1 MGGMKRFVISL
12 VVALALVALPAS
24 AVGAPKERAREPFFP
39 RAGNVGYD
47 ATNYAVRISFL
58 PNRGRI
64 EAMAQVEALA
74 EQRLSRFSLDL
85 HGLTVTA
92 VEVNGERARF
102 NRGRDKLKITPR
114 TPVPAGSGFRV
125 TVRYEGRP
133 RTVIDPDGGREGW
146 IPTYDGAFAVGE
158 PLGTMAWLPCNNV
171 PNDKASFQVELNVP
185 RRLKAVSNGRLLQI
199 THGGGRSTYTWREP
213 GPMSPYLALVDIGRG
228 KLRSGKVAG
237 RPSWTL
243 VDPVLAKWSLPVLA
257 RLGEVIRFEEKVFG
271 RYPFETVGSVVDFE
285 PDLGYALE
293 TQSRPIYAF
302 VPDLTTVVHETA
314 HQWFGNSVGLQR
326 WPNIWL
332 NEGFATW
339 AEWYYAERHDGRS
352 AREIFRAL
360 YRVPASNEELWE
372 PPSGHPGTAKNLF
385 AVSTYVRGA
394 MALEAL
400 RIKVGTK
407 PMLRVLRR
415 WAANRAYASANIEQ
429 FIALAERVTGENLG
443 PLFQRWL
450 YKRGKP

>member
-1 MGGMKRFVISL
+1 VKRLGIL
-12 VVALALVALPAS
+12 LIAVAAVLVAPA
-24 AVGAPKERAREPFFP
+24 GAGAASKERPREPFFP

-47 ATNYAVRISFL
+47 VTSYEAELAFAPKT
-58 PNRGRI
+58 GRI
-64 EAMAQVEALA
+64 EATAQIEARA

-85 HGLTVTA
+85 HGLRVTA
-92 VEVNGERARF
+92 VEVDGERARF
-102 NRGRDKLKITPR
+102 NRGRDKLKIEPR
-114 TPVPAGSGFRV
+114 TPLPAGSGFLV
-125 TVRYEGRP
+125 EVRYEGKP
-133 RTVIDPDGGREGW
+133 RTVVDPDGGREGW
-146 IPTYDGAFAVGE
+146 VPTYDGAFAVGE

-171 PNDKASFQVELNVP
+171 PNDKASFEVALTVP
-185 RRLKAVSNGRLLQI
+185 SRLKAVSNGRLLGI
-199 THGGGRSTYTWREP
+199 ERGGGRSSYTWREP

-228 KLRSGKVAG
+228 ELRGGRIAG

-243 VDPVLAKWSLPVLA
+243 IDPLQEKLTLPVLAK
-257 RLGEVIRFEEKVFG
+257 LGEVIRFEERVFG
-271 RYPFETVGSVVDFE
+271 PYPFETVGSVVDFE
-285 PDLGYALE
+285 PSLGYALE

-339 AEWYYAERHDGRS
+339 AQWYYAEKHDGRS

-360 YRVPASNEELWE
+360 YRVPASVEELWE
-372 PPSGHPGTAKNLF
+372 PPSGHPGTARNLF
-385 AVSTYVRGA
+385 ATSTYVRGA

-415 WAANRAYASANIEQ
+415 WAAAHALANANIEQ
-429 FIALAERVTGENLG
+429 FIAHAERVTGENLG
-443 PLFQRWL
+443 PFFQRWL

>member
-1 MGGMKRFVISL
+1 MRRVKRWVASILLAAALLAVPAGAGG
-12 VVALALVALPAS
+12 AS
-24 AVGAPKERAREPFFP
+24 KERAREPFFP

-47 ATNYAVRISFL
+47 AFSYAAQIDFRPRS
-58 PNRGRI
+58 GRI
-64 EAMAQVEALA
+64 EATAQIELRA

-92 VEVNGERARF
+92 VEVNGARARF
-102 NRGRDKLKITPR
+102 NRGRDKLKVDPR
-114 TPVPAGSGFRV
+114 VPVPAGAFFRV
-125 TVRYEGRP
+125 TVHYEGKP

-171 PNDKASFQVELNVP
+171 PSDKASFQVELTVP
-185 RRLKAVSNGRLLQI
+185 SRLKAVSNGRLLEI
-199 THGGGRSTYTWREP
+199 AHGGGRSTYTWREP
-213 GPMSPYLALVDIGRG
+213 GPMSPYLALIDIGRG
-228 KLRSGKVAG
+228 TLRSGKIAG

-243 VDPVLAKWSLPVLA
+243 IDPLQEKFALPVLAK
-257 RLGEVIRFEEKVFG
+257 LGEVIRFEEKVFG

-285 PDLGYALE
+285 PGLGYALE
-293 TQSRPIYAF
+293 TQGRPIYAF

-339 AEWYYAERHDGRS
+339 AQWYYAEQHGGRS

-385 AVSTYVRGA
+385 ATSTYVRGA

-400 RIKVGTK
+400 RIKIGTE

-415 WAANRAYASANIEQ
+415 WVAAHAFSSANIEE
-429 FIALAERVTGENLG
+429 FIEHAERVTGENLG
-443 PLFQRWL
+443 PFFQRWL
-450 YKRGKP
+450 YQRGKP

>member
-1 MGGMKRFVISL
+1 MISL
-12 VVALALVALPAS
+12 LLAAALL
-24 AVGAPKERAREPFFP
+24 AVPTGAAAATAEPGREPFFP

-47 ATNYAVRISFL
+47 ARFYGVELAFSPRD
-58 PNRGRI
+58 GRI
-64 EAMAQVEALA
+64 EATASIEALA

-85 HGLTVTA
+85 AGMRVTA
-92 VEVNGERARF
+92 VEVDGRKARF
-102 NRGRDKLKITPR
+102 NRGRDKLKVVPAAPIPRGAGFVVTVHYEGKPR
-114 TPVPAGSGFRV
+114 TIV
-125 TVRYEGRP
+125 
-133 RTVIDPDGGREGW
+133 DPDGGREGW

-158 PLGTMAWLPCNNV
+158 PLGTAAWLPCNNV
-171 PNDKASFQVELNVP
+171 PSDKAGFEVTMTVP
-185 RRLKAVSNGRLLQI
+185 SRLKAVSNGRLLEI
-199 THGGGRSTYTWREP
+199 THDRGRSTYTWREP
-213 GPMSPYLALVDIGRG
+213 GPMSPYLALVDIGLG

-243 VDPVLAKWSLPVLA
+243 IDPILEKYTLPVLA
-257 RLGEVIRFEEKVFG
+257 QLGEVIRFEEKIFG
-271 RYPFETVGSVVDFE
+271 PYPFETVGSVVDFE
-285 PDLGYALE
+285 PKLGYALE

-314 HQWFGNSVGLQR
+314 HQWFGNAVGLQR

-339 AEWYYAERHDGRS
+339 AQWYYAEQHDGRS

-360 YRVPASNEELWE
+360 YRVPASNAELWE
-372 PPSGHPGTAKNLF
+372 PPSGHPGTAKHLF
-385 AVSTYVRGA
+385 ATSTYVRGA

-415 WAANRAYASANIEQ
+415 WVTEHEYASANIEQ
-429 FIALAERVTGENLG
+429 FIAHAEQVTGENLG
-443 PLFQRWL
+443 PFFQRWL